1 MIGGFSS
8 RSAAREHNA
17 HLIIVTSM
25 SIVVAGFLVAPSL
38 SLVTQKTATTVV
50 TIIVTELTTTPQ
62 QVEQDCAGR
71 NSSILLRYM
80 TMSADGVVASI
91 TIADNGSIRIMAS
104 IIPATAVAC
113 LWLSLPSISPV
124 VSSCGAIPA
133 GPKQGL
139 SAGGASQ
146 LPILEGPADQWQ
158 YSQPLPGAG
167 SRGQGACA
175 L

>member
-1 MIGGFSS
+1 MLDF
-8 RSAAREHNA
+8 
-17 HLIIVTSM
+17 
-25 SIVVAGFLVAPSL
+25 FVAPSL
-38 SLVTQKTATTVV
+38 SLVTQQPATTIV
-50 TIIVTELTTTPQ
+50 TIIVTELVLTTTPQ
-62 QVEQDCAGR
+62 QVEQDCADR
-71 NSSILLRYM
+71 NSAILLCYM
-80 TMSADGVVASI
+80 TMTADGVVASI
-91 TIADNGSIRIMAS
+91 TIADNGLIRIMAS
-104 IIPATAVAC
+104 TIAATAVAC